1 MSEDLVR
8 KIADTL
14 EIQNLKAVYC
24 QAADMATHDP
34 AKAGE
39 ILQTLFVPE
48 VRADYGI
55 AICEGREALL
65 GYLLKMITEV
75 NEWLLHGIQTP
86 RIEVDGDTAR
96 GEWVIMVQI
105 KQRALAAKEMLVGRS
120 TSSSAPLKAGGSA
133 PSSLRRKASFRR
145 STSPASRSPSR
156 SFFGN
161 RPSRAAEAPGC

>member
-14 EIQNLKAVYC
+14 EIQNLKALYC
-24 QAADMATHDP
+24 QAADMATQEP

-55 AICEGREALL
+55 AICEGRDALL

-86 RIEVDGDTAR
+86 RIEVDGDRAR

-105 KQRALAAKEMLVGRS
+105 KQRALAGKEMLVGRYIDEFIRTPEGWRIS
-120 TSSSAPLKAGGSA
+120 NVKFAEEGVYPQIDVTSQPVTE
-133 PSSLRRKASFRR
+133 PYVFR
-145 STSPASRSPSR
+145 
-156 SFFGN
+156 
-161 RPSRAAEAPGC
+161 